1 MEAIDAK
8 GISNSQNRRVVTG
21 LARELFIRYG
31 FLRITMDD
39 IASGAGI
46 SKKTL
51 YRYFESKDQLVNTC
65 IAQEI
70 NQIYVHLAI
79 ILSCNIRYAEKWDH
93 CIRLITRRSQET
105 ESVFYRD
112 ILSRPGQIQ
121 LFNKKKSQI
130 IDLILNSFVN
140 HNDRAQPGLILDSF
154 LTLLLLS
161 VSGQPDGI
169 DRKVFRQ
176 TVVPFYGQAYD
187 FFEKSSGGKRSPQRS
202 KFVKAK

>member
-21 LARELFIRYG
+21 LARELFIRHG

-39 IASGAGI
+39 IASGTGI

-79 ILSCNIRYAEKWDH
+79 ILSCNIRYAEK
-93 CIRLITRRSQET
+93 
-105 ESVFYRD
+105 
-112 ILSRPGQIQ
+112 
-121 LFNKKKSQI
+121 
-130 IDLILNSFVN
+130 
-140 HNDRAQPGLILDSF
+140 
-154 LTLLLLS
+154 
-161 VSGQPDGI
+161 
-169 DRKVFRQ
+169 
-176 TVVPFYGQAYD
+176 
-187 FFEKSSGGKRSPQRS
+187 
-202 KFVKAK
+202 